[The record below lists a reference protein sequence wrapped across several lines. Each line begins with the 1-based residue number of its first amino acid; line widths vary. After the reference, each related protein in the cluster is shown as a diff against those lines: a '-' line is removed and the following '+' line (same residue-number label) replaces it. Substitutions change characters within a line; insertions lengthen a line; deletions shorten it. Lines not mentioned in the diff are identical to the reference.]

1 MEWMLNGGKCR
12 LLFSPNVSVRIC
24 LHACMHDFVCTL
36 HTCVSESQWWKKN
49 LQGKNKSLSFWQLSF
64 SFPTI
69 YSSTHASCS
78 PGNDWLFGL
87 VSQLHA
93 YMFSSLPSL
102 SFSLFQACTASHS
115 STPWSLALLPF
126 KLFDWRGTEEKNY
139 HLYHSFPNPLQ
150 LADGHF
156 QLCYYAGTEK
166 TMLSGLRAIQ
176 MQPVYIFALQL
187 FDDPRQHGQ
196 CLKKTN

>member
-1 MEWMLNGGKCR
+1 CC
-12 LLFSPNVSVRIC
+12 FCCC
-24 LHACMHDFVCTL
+24 LCVYVCMHACMTLCVLCT
-36 HTCVSESQWWKKN
+36 HVSLK
-49 LQGKNKSLSFWQLSF
+49 LSF

-115 STPWSLALLPF
+115 STP
-126 KLFDWRGTEEKNY
+126 
-139 HLYHSFPNPLQ
+139 
-150 LADGHF
+150 
-156 QLCYYAGTEK
+156 
-166 TMLSGLRAIQ
+166 
-176 MQPVYIFALQL
+176 
-187 FDDPRQHGQ
+187 
-196 CLKKTN
+196 

>member
-24 LHACMHDFVCTL
+24 LHACMTLCVLCT
-36 HTCVSESQWWKKN
+36 HVSLKASGEKN

-115 STPWSLALLPF
+115 SSPWSLAPLPF

-139 HLYHSFPNPLQ
+139 HFGDITVFLTHSN
-150 LADGHF
+150 
-156 QLCYYAGTEK
+156 
-166 TMLSGLRAIQ
+166 
-176 MQPVYIFALQL
+176 
-187 FDDPRQHGQ
+187 
-196 CLKKTN
+196 